1 MKTIL
6 ALRGAGNRGKSTTL
20 GMLIEMIKVQYPSAN
35 FEETKFKIDITIV
48 VTINGQKV
56 GIETQGDPNS
66 RLGASLKRFIEIGCK
81 VIICASRSY
90 GSTVDLINTAANGGY
105 QVKWFEKTK
114 STSAHDQT
122 TANKAAAREVFNA
135 LRAAIDA

>member
-6 ALRGAGNRGKSTTL
+6 ALRGAGKRGKSTTL
-20 GMLIEMIKVQYPSAN
+20 GMLIEMIKVEYPSAN
-35 FEETKFKIDITIV
+35 LEEAKFKIDITIV
-48 VTINGQKV
+48 ITINGKKI

-90 GSTVDLINTAANGGY
+90 GSTVDLINTAASTGY

-114 STSAHDQT
+114 STSAHDQAA
-122 TANKAAAREVFNA
+122 ANKAAAKEILNA
-135 LRAAIDA
+135 FRAALDA

>member
-20 GMLIEMIKVQYPSAN
+20 GLLIEMIKVEYPSAT
-35 FEETKFKIDITIV
+35 FEESKFKVDITIV
-48 VTINGQKV
+48 ITINGKRV

-66 RLGASLKRFIEIGCK
+66 RLGASLKRFIEIGCE

-90 GSTVDLINTAANGGY
+90 GSTVDLVNAAANSGY
-105 QVKWFEKTK
+105 HVKWFEKIK
-114 STSAHDQT
+114 STNVHDQSA
-122 TANKAAAREVFNA
+122 ANKAAAREVFNA
-135 LRAAIDA
+135 FRAAIDA